1 MSRPVKR
8 NILNFDRIFYA
19 DIADPSVIF
28 ILYLR
33 QPSYSSSLYLSNKIM
48 KTKHISGGRLY
59 PIQLWLSSQSVQQQ
73 HFVTDKED
81 GEEGGRREIIIFSMW
96 GNEACWAGE
105 LVFGTVHQDKEN
117 KDLK

>member
-59 PIQLWLSSQSVQQQ
+59 PIQQQ